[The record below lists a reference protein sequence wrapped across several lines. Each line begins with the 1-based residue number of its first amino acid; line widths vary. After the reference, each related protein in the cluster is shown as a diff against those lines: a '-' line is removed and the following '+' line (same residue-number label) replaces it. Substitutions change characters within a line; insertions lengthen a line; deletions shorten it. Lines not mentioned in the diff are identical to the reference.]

1 MKPARRDGK
10 PFAEL
15 LQPQVG
21 YSIERNINLTLA
33 ALTMI
38 IFFILIMMPLGELFM
53 YSAKEGFFIFF
64 DRIFQPATLHS
75 LLLTFQIALFTSV
88 VNIVVG
94 TAMAF
99 VLVRTRIPGKRII
112 DAIVDIPLAIPTVV
126 IGFALLLLYSPNG
139 FLGQHIVDSGI
150 RLMFTFPGILL
161 AHIFVTFPYM
171 VRQVGTVLES
181 LDKNYEN
188 ASKTLGANSWQTFF
202 YVTLPSL
209 KAGIIA
215 GGVLVFAKSLGEFGA
230 TMMVSGNLMFKT
242 RTAPLQ
248 IYSLFNTGDLEGASA
263 VAIVL
268 AVASFIILFTLKI
281 VTSGNKRGGTFE

>member
-1 MKPARRDGK
+1 MKRAKFKSGSI
-10 PFAEL
+10 L
-15 LQPQVG
+15 HPQAG
-21 YSIERNINLTLA
+21 YSLERNINLSLMG
-33 ALTMI
+33 LTVI
-38 IFFILIMMPLGELFM
+38 IFLVLIVLPLGELFAF
-53 YSAKEGFFIFF
+53 SAKEGLGIFI
-64 DRIFQPATLHS
+64 DRISNPVTISALS
-75 LLLTFQIALFTSV
+75 LTFKIAFVTSI

-99 VLVRTRIPGKRII
+99 VLIRSNLPGKRIL

-126 IGFALLLLYSPNG
+126 IGFALLLLYSPSG
-139 FLGQHIVDSGI
+139 ILGQHISATGLK
-150 RLMFTFPGILL
+150 LMFSFPGILL

-171 VRQVGTVLES
+171 VRQVGTVLEG
-181 LDKNYEN
+181 LDENYEN

-202 YVTLPSL
+202 YVTLPAL
-209 KAGIIA
+209 KTGIIA

-230 TMMVSGNLMFKT
+230 TMMVSGNLMYKT

-268 AVASFIILFTLKI
+268 AVISFIILFALKLI
-281 VTSGNKRGGTFE
+281 TSRRQGGSGIE